1 MVRKRASLPIP
12 DDWDEET
19 WECICIAWPD
29 SPKWRGILQ
38 GLLTYLTRGR
48 AWSEDTGSVKA
59 AQLIGEQI
67 WEYNRD
73 MNPCGDGGP
82 FIYDPETGIV
92 WLDTNGDGIPDEK
105 FWPDPSEV
113 IPVQPLPD
121 ADGAGYSCIIATGCV
136 EYMRAQEE
144 LLIELLDGGA
154 DLLEMI
160 AAITALIELLVPG
173 AIVAAAIVG
182 FVAALLELNSTIID
196 STMDED
202 FYDDLKCLIF
212 NHLDNNQEVTRA
224 EFDDVLAAIVDVF
237 DGLQESIAWNMINYL
252 GPAGMTNAATMWQ
265 VEEADCDSCVPCPD
279 VETGQA
285 TTWWDGSAWISG
297 SIPCDGRLVE
307 AVGGDFY
314 GARFFIQEDYR
325 PCNFENVMFRVEEV
339 WLDNE
344 PDTPMKVIDEDGSI
358 TWEGTA
364 LGMVGQDFIGREMRK
379 ITLGVDDEAIV
390 HMKFRVLVEY
400 PGKEE

>member
-1 MVRKRASLPIP
+1 MTRGVDIP
-12 DDWDEET
+12 DDWDGESEI
-19 WECICIAWPD
+19 CICIKWYD
-29 SPKWRGILQ
+29 SPKWIGVLQ
-38 GLLTYLTRGR
+38 GLLTLPTCGR
-48 AWSEDTGSVKA
+48 FWKRSDQSIIEAQEA
-59 AQLIGEQI
+59 ARAL
-67 WEYNRD
+67 WEYN
-73 MNPCGDGGP
+73 MQYLPCDAAGP
-82 FIYDPETGIV
+82 FIYDPETGTV
-92 WLDTNGDGIPDEK
+92 WLDTDGDGIPDEK
-105 FWPDPSEV
+105 FWPDPSKV
-113 IPVQPLPD
+113 LPTQPLPD
-121 ADGAGYSCIIATGCV
+121 AGGAGYSCIIATGCV

-196 STMDED
+196 DTMDDD

-212 NHLDNNQEVTRA
+212 NHLDNNQEVTQA
-224 EFDDVLAAIVDVF
+224 EFDDVLSAITDVF

-265 VEEADCDSCVPCPD
+265 VEEADCDDCVPCPD

-325 PCNFENVMFRVEEV
+325 PCNYENVMFRIEEV

-344 PDTPMKVIDEDGSI
+344 PDTPMAVVDADGS
-358 TWEGTA
+358 TVWEGTA
-364 LGMVGQDFIGREMRK
+364 MEMAGSDFIGRAMHK

-390 HMKFRVLVEY
+390 HMKFRVFVEY